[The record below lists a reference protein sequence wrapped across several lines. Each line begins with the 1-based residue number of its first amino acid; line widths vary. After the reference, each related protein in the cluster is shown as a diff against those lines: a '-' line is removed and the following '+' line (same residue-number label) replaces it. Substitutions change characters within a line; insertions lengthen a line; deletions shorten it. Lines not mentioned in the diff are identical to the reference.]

1 MIDLERSLSELADRL
16 DIPSSEWFVSD
27 VMHRISE
34 ASDAPVRRVNRRAP
48 RLAGALA
55 AVVVVAMVV
64 LPGPR
69 HAVARWLGFD
79 SVRIEPNVTV
89 PTTPQQRST
98 EQTTPQQ
105 TSTEPTTASV
115 STPATTP
122 PTEVLNL
129 GPALS
134 IDAAMSRTGLPDPTP
149 ALLGDPQS
157 VHVVTPP
164 ETGQILLVY
173 APSDLVPPS
182 PVTGVGALVS
192 VMPARIDEGF
202 FRKTLGSESTVRPI
216 DFNGVSGFW
225 IEGSPHQLLF
235 DVGNGQIQPDT
246 LRLATNTLLWERDG
260 HVYRLEA
267 DISLETAVRIAQSI
281 P

>member
-1 MIDLERSLSELADRL
+1 MIDLERSLSELAERL
-16 DIPSSEWFVSD
+16 DVPSSDWFISD
-27 VMHRISE
+27 VMRRITE
-34 ASDAPVRRVNRRAP
+34 APEAPVRRVSRGVP

-55 AVVVVAMVV
+55 AVVVVAMVA

-79 SVRIEPNVTV
+79 SVHIEPNVTV
-89 PTTPQQRST
+89 PTTIDQST
-98 EQTTPQQ
+98 AA
-105 TSTEPTTASV
+105 PTTTARAASES
-115 STPATTP
+115 STPTTTAP
-122 PTEVLNL
+122 IDQVLRL
-129 GPALS
+129 GPAVA

-164 ETGQILLVY
+164 DSGQIVLIY

-182 PVTGVGALVS
+182 PVTGIGALVS
-192 VMPARIDEGF
+192 VMPAHIEEGF
-202 FRKTLGSESTVRPI
+202 FQKTLGPGATVRPI
-216 DFNGVSGFW
+216 DFNGLSAFW
-225 IEGSPHQLLF
+225 IEGSPHQVLF

-267 DISLETAVRIAQSI
+267 DISLETALRIAGSV